1 MDFFDENNEIMEIT
15 RWTQE
20 KKEKRN
26 IKKTYLNCLYLYFVM
41 SSKNLKYKQFIIFP
55 LLFVIG
61 LGTCTMSPEK
71 HGILMMMSTFTLLG
85 CNKNERRDCVLVS

>member
-26 IKKTYLNCLYLYFVM
+26 IKKL
-41 SSKNLKYKQFIIFP
+41 I
-55 LLFVIG
+55 
-61 LGTCTMSPEK
+61 
-71 HGILMMMSTFTLLG
+71 
-85 CNKNERRDCVLVS
+85 